1 MEPEKDEQI
10 KRKGS
15 MLEDL
20 AEMIFKSAGFEV
32 IRNRYFVGYEIDL
45 MVTFGDRNF
54 IIECKQYEKSYLPVK
69 NLILQ
74 WKGKNEIINADGVIL
89 IIYGVN
95 ITEDEKTLAQSC
107 GIHIWTD
114 ERLNS
119 FLRLINDDVALLSEV
134 LKVLE
139 LKEKDIAERNERT
152 LKELIWRAVLSNKRE
167 VAEEDTYGFFRKAL
181 RRRIITNLKEFGST
195 PQVRE
200 KHFHFFENV
209 IKETETKKFL
219 IIFKEKLKL
228 SEKSIWEDIKIKI
241 KELKPFDE
249 ETNNKYLAYMESMER
264 GFIEYTKWFYNP
276 LEDFHRKLIFER
288 ISSMQAGENAL
299 FYSDQQKIE
308 QQSISF
314 KNWQIILPESV
325 IKDLKILEW
334 ILTDLDYQIV
344 KETDQSG
351 KIPGRYIYWNPAN
364 LEEATDYIVRIF
376 YEYFGVKPEHK
387 LLDKSLI
394 SGAFKP

>member
-139 LKEKDIAERNERT
+139 LKEKDIAETNERS

-167 VAEEDTYGFFRKAL
+167 VAEEDMYGFFRKAL

-219 IIFKEKLKL
+219 LIFKEKLKL
-228 SEKSIWEDIKIKI
+228 SEKSIWEDIKVKI

-249 ETNNKYLAYMESMER
+249 ETNNKYLAYMKSLER
-264 GFIEYTKWFYNP
+264 GFIECTKWFYNP

-299 FYSDQQKIE
+299 FYSEQKIE

-314 KNWQIILPESV
+314 KNRQIILTESV

-344 KETDQSG
+344 KETDQAG
-351 KIPGRYIYWNPAN
+351 KISGRYIYWNPAN

-394 SGAFKP
+394 SWAFKP